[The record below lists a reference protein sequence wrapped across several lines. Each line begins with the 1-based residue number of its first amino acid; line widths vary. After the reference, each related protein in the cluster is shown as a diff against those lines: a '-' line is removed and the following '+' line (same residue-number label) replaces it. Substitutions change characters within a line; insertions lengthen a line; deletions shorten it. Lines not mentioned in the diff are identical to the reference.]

1 MWTSPARCM
10 ERGKGTEKPCYLF
23 IYWKQCMGD
32 TQKAS
37 EPWKKTTK
45 HLRTQTRTRRMRQQP
60 WPLHWEEG
68 EQKERKKTQKSHA
81 STKPV
86 DYCSSF
92 LLHRGQ
98 IFYWQPCSI
107 KASCWL
113 CSWNILFLAM
123 GKQVSKINQYCHSET
138 ICPKFIKGKGNRNEI
153 CLLKKC
159 MSTSLF

>member
-10 ERGKGTEKPCYLF
+10 ERGKDTEKPCYLF
-23 IYWKQCMGD
+23 IYWKRCMGD

-37 EPWKKTTK
+37 EPWKKTK
-45 HLRTQTRTRRMRQQP
+45 HLCTQTRTRRMRQQP

-138 ICPKFIKGKGNRNEI
+138 ICPKFIKGKENRNEI
-153 CLLKKC
+153 CLLKKF